1 MMHTTL
7 KENTMNIECK
17 EYQIYIGC
25 DDKRLYDDLHEAV
38 DNVLK
43 KHYVPTEEY
52 GEDKWVVLIA
62 DIDKKQ
68 SIWYLMIYELIG
80 RESRWI

>member
-25 DDKRLYDDLHEAV
+25 DDKRLYDGLHEAV

-43 KHYVPTEEY
+43 KHYAPTEEY
-52 GEDKWVVLIA
+52 GEDK
-62 DIDKKQ
+62 
-68 SIWYLMIYELIG
+68 
-80 RESRWI
+80 

>member
-52 GEDKWVVLIA
+52 GEDK
-62 DIDKKQ
+62 
-68 SIWYLMIYELIG
+68 
-80 RESRWI
+80 

>member
-43 KHYVPTEEY
+43 KHYAPTEEY
-52 GEDKWVVLIA
+52 GEDKWVVLIEFGDA
-62 DIDKKQ
+62 GLIDGDVE
-68 SIWYLMIYELIG
+68 WLL
-80 RESRWI
+80 